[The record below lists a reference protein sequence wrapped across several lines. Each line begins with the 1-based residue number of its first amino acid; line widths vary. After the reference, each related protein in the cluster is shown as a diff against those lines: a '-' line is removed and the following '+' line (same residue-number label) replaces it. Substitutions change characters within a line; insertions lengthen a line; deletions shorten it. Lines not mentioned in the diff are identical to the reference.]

1 MAVFACAGLVAL
13 AMSATFSVSG
23 QENKPARL
31 ASKSGGKPARQRQPV
46 HRNIYKQKVVT
57 ARPLRMFYYSD
68 DTRGYESLESHG
80 TGITIL
86 APQCIAVNGDGTIHG
101 SIPGRAVEVAK
112 TAQMPIMPLIF
123 NQGFDRGTVSALL
136 HSKLAQERVVRS
148 MAELANRGDVVGFQ
162 IDFENMAPA
171 DHHLVMRA
179 GRLYTTQDPPVV
191 AQRPSG
197 TVLFQSLARE
207 TASGTIG
214 ILLTGMGTDGAEGL
228 LELRQAGSYTL
239 AEDASTAVV
248 YGMPGEAERL
258 GAACE
263 MLPLDAMAGRV
274 MELVGK
280 VAV

>member
-1 MAVFACAGLVAL
+1 MAKKSKFLTMAVFACAGLVAL

-171 DHHLVMRA
+171 DHHLFSLFVMRA
-179 GRLYTTQDPPVV
+179 AARMHQNGRLL
-191 AQRPSG
+191 S
-197 TVLFQSLARE
+197 
-207 TASGTIG
+207 
-214 ILLTGMGTDGAEGL
+214 
-228 LELRQAGSYTL
+228 
-239 AEDASTAVV
+239 
-248 YGMPGEAERL
+248 
-258 GAACE
+258 
-263 MLPLDAMAGRV
+263 
-274 MELVGK
+274 
-280 VAV
+280 VAVTPQFSEARPADRRHGKIIRDEWSSAYEY